1 VSIKNKLVTAVT
13 TAGLLAGL
21 FGSAFVPAVK
31 ADAAFT
37 AAGADTTLRCE
48 TSANDSDV
56 IVQGTA
62 DGTCYAKTGSTVTLI
77 VNIEETG
84 GTNEAGDTSSVRIDG
99 STGATIVSYS
109 YDAEITLFS
118 LFNDNNTANMN
129 ATAAATTALAL
140 VAVQVKAPSTVG
152 GIYTYTVADQ
162 SATSTSLATLTI
174 IAADGT
180 KSGVASAEQSSATA
194 VCTQGTGGTAL
205 VAGGGALC
213 ASSQVAAIP
222 TDGIFSVNVVTED
235 VYGAV
240 IASAGYVRITLTGT
254 ATGGVGLETDGN
266 CTGFADDTTTSLQAT
281 PDGADAV
288 CYKNDGTNGLATI
301 VITTGPLTYTRNI
314 MVLGGIDTVTVS
326 GPTHM
331 TTDDSNTDTAFHDGL
346 GVICKDDAG
355 NRIGDGGGEAADGET
370 AAYHLDGDPGACI
383 DDNLTFVV
391 TEGDGSPV
399 AVTDDSSGTAII
411 GTAARVAGEF
421 SDENN
426 GAAVATSSEAE
437 NNYWDIPSAVCA
449 VGSEGETRSIKVT
462 SGLVESN
469 TITLTCVKNKVKI
482 TSLTA
487 LATGTSGSATSG
499 ANGQTIKVS
508 VAATDGNGR
517 PAGTGSSFTFTT
529 VGTGGSTSGATASFG
544 GGSATLTITLGTTSG
559 AQYVLYSATDS
570 DTATTGAQAFAQKIS
585 FTVSNSG
592 DALVDYV
599 LTKSGAKVTGSNFA
613 SRATVKVEVENAS
626 KGTVKLYTRK
636 ANAAGQVVYTIAGR
650 GTFYV
655 TMYTGAAG
663 AEVLSNT
670 VTVKR

>member
-1 VSIKNKLVTAVT
+1 
-13 TAGLLAGL
+13 
-21 FGSAFVPAVK
+21 
-31 ADAAFT
+31 
-37 AAGADTTLRCE
+37 
-48 TSANDSDV
+48 
-56 IVQGTA
+56 
-62 DGTCYAKTGSTVTLI
+62 
-77 VNIEETG
+77 
-84 GTNEAGDTSSVRIDG
+84 
-99 STGATIVSYS
+99 
-109 YDAEITLFS
+109 
-118 LFNDNNTANMN
+118 
-129 ATAAATTALAL
+129 
-140 VAVQVKAPSTVG
+140 
-152 GIYTYTVADQ
+152 
-162 SATSTSLATLTI
+162 
-174 IAADGT
+174 
-180 KSGVASAEQSSATA
+180 
-194 VCTQGTGGTAL
+194 
-205 VAGGGALC
+205 
-213 ASSQVAAIP
+213 
-222 TDGIFSVNVVTED
+222 
-235 VYGAV
+235 
-240 IASAGYVRITLTGT
+240 
-254 ATGGVGLETDGN
+254 
-266 CTGFADDTTTSLQAT
+266 
-281 PDGADAV
+281 
-288 CYKNDGTNGLATI
+288 
-301 VITTGPLTYTRNI
+301 

-355 NRIGDGGGEAADGET
+355 NQIGDGGGQAADGET
-370 AAYHLDGDPGACI
+370 AAYHLDGNPGACI

-399 AVTDDSSGTAII
+399 AVTDDSSGDAII

-508 VAATDGNGR
+508 VAATDGYGR

-529 VGTGGSTSGATASFG
+529 VGTGGSTSTATASFA
-544 GGSATLTITLGTTSG
+544 GGSATLTLTLGATSG
-559 AQYVLYSATDS
+559 AQYVIYSATDG
-570 DTATTGAQAFAQKIS
+570 DQVTTGSQAFAQKIS
-585 FTVSNSG
+585 FTVSNSS
-592 DALVDYV
+592 DVLADYA

-613 SRATVKVEVENAS
+613 SRATVKIEVENAS
-626 KGTVKLYTRK
+626 KGTVKVYTRK
-636 ANAAGQVVYTIAGR
+636 ANAAGKVVYTVVGR